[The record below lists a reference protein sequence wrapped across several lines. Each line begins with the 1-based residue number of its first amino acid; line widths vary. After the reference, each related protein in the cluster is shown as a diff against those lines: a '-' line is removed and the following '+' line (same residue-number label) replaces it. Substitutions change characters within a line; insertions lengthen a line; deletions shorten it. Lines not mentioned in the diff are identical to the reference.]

1 MLHGEDVQG
10 RSGIQGAPRKGTC
23 LAAANQSPQWQGVN
37 ASKHTP
43 LWLAGTY
50 RPSQQVPRRPCK
62 TAPCPD
68 KSRSTLWGPDVY
80 LRAAIRY
87 ASIAATF
94 LSLANTKLAPAQT
107 RRNGRS
113 KKGIQLQIN
122 LKPASLPSRAN
133 TAQLPVRASCIARRT
148 STCNSHCTQP
158 LVRRCLYLRPEIVP
172 GLTRRPQTRPCSMP
186 CHAMQGTHRC
196 HPHLHRNGAR
206 KETPQLALQSDSS
219 HLEPAKTVQ
228 GPLYE
233 IRCRCAKLKPP
244 RANTQAGPTKH
255 REPQAS
261 LRIRSLPV
269 SYNTCRSELIRMLPR
284 RRGRLVCRP
293 SANVCT

>member
-23 LAAANQSPQWQGVN
+23 LAAANQSPPWQGVN
-37 ASKHTP
+37 ASKQTP

-50 RPSQQVPRRPCK
+50 RPSRQVPRRPCK

-113 KKGIQLQIN
+113 KK
-122 LKPASLPSRAN
+122 ASS
-133 TAQLPVRASCIARRT
+133 SK
-148 STCNSHCTQP
+148 
-158 LVRRCLYLRPEIVP
+158 
-172 GLTRRPQTRPCSMP
+172 PQTGIPAQSCQHSTAASPCE
-186 CHAMQGTHRC
+186 
-196 HPHLHRNGAR
+196 LHRQTH
-206 KETPQLALQSDSS
+206 KYL
-219 HLEPAKTVQ
+219 
-228 GPLYE
+228 
-233 IRCRCAKLKPP
+233 
-244 RANTQAGPTKH
+244 
-255 REPQAS
+255 
-261 LRIRSLPV
+261 
-269 SYNTCRSELIRMLPR
+269 
-284 RRGRLVCRP
+284 
-293 SANVCT
+293 